1 MVGTVHVVVRGQLVG
16 VGSLLCGSHRANSSH
31 QAWQQVSLSS
41 EHLTRIVV
49 VVVVFVLCFE
59 TGFLYVTLAVLEL
72 CRSGWP

>member
-1 MVGTVHVVVRGQLVG
+1 MVHVCHSTAVEIREQWE
-16 VGSLLCGSHRANSSH
+16 SPSHHVNPC

-49 VVVVFVLCFE
+49 VVVVVVLCFE